1 MGSFQG
7 SLSSLPATKLGS
19 IAIKGAIDRA
29 GKYKYFFHEKT
40 SHSSEC
46 YQSVSFGFKLLVK
59 QMVLVS
65 FSFFFFASSTSMSLF
80 TNGI

>member
-40 SHSSEC
+40 SHSSAC
-46 YQSVSFGFKLLVK
+46 YRSVSVGFNLLVK
-59 QMVLVS
+59 QDSSGVL
-65 FSFFFFASSTSMSLF
+65 FCFAFASSTSMSLF